1 MSANTRFYATGRRK
15 ESAARVW
22 LSEGNGNITVN
33 GKKLNEYFGRDDL
46 LMIINQPFE
55 VTKTEKRFDVVATV
69 QGGGEAGQAGALR
82 HGISRAMVE
91 IDESLKSSL
100 RKSGFL
106 TRDPRMK
113 ERKKYGKKGARRSFQ
128 FTKR

>member
-1 MSANTRFYATGRRK
+1 MSDNRFYATGRRK
-15 ESAARVW
+15 ESTSRVW
-22 LSEGNGNITVN
+22 IQEGNGAIKVN
-33 GKKLNEYFGRDDL
+33 GKTMEEYFGRDDL
-46 LMIINQPFE
+46 RMIINQPFE
-55 VTKTEKRFDVVATV
+55 VTNTINKFDIFATV
-69 QGGGEAGQAGALR
+69 SGGGEGGQAGALR

-91 IDESLKSSL
+91 FDEGLKSPL
-100 RKSGFL
+100 RKAGLL